1 MAIELST
8 AGIKVKWAVETTVGT
23 RPTTGYTALT
33 GVKSISEFNPE
44 PNQIDVTPLE
54 ELEWHRYIPGLKD
67 VGGAQQLTVNDYD
80 DFRTSWDAMMTA
92 YYGDGTSQNPGA
104 KSQGK
109 ALWIEYNV
117 PGITSKPS
125 FFYSAEPQDLGF
137 NGAEVDSA
145 YENVAYLTPNK
156 VAGWAAASA

>member
-8 AGIKVKWAVETTVGT
+8 AGITVKWAVEATAGT
-23 RPTTGYTALT
+23 RPSSGYTQLV

-44 PNQIDVTPLE
+44 PNTIDVTPLE
-54 ELEWHRYIPGLKD
+54 ETTWHRYIDGLKD

-80 DFRTSWDAMMTA
+80 DFRTSWDALYEAYTTA
-92 YYGDGTSQNPGA
+92 KAS
-104 KSQGK
+104 GK

-117 PGITSKPS
+117 PGISAKPS
-125 FFYSAEPQDLGF
+125 FFFSASPSELGF

-145 YENVAYLTPNK
+145 YENVVYLTPNK